1 MKLISNISYLS
12 EKKDK
17 RNFIIITILLF
28 IAGFFEAAS
37 IALVLPFISLLIDK
51 DKIIN
56 LPIVKDLFPNIS
68 DYSHENL
75 IIFSLLIFLLFY
87 FFKFFYLI
95 FIIKYKNK
103 VIFSMR
109 DKISKKMFNSY
120 LQRPYSFH
128 LNQHTSTIILNC
140 KSEVVVIM
148 QSVFLPL
155 IELFAEILTVI
166 FIGALIFI
174 IKPLPS
180 LILLIISGFLFMIFN
195 FFTKKKSKIY
205 SFERQKTDEISIK
218 IIQQTFSSIKLVIL
232 YLKKKFFSDQYV
244 EVIKKNTQV
253 TLHQQFFIDIP
264 KYFLELIALVAC
276 LAVIFFVVISEPEN
290 LINILPL
297 LALYMVAAFKM
308 LPSLNRIIVDIQKIR
323 NGRSALDEVCKVLKF
338 NDGNLI
344 SNETET
350 DDLKYIQFNS
360 EINLKNIS
368 FSYAD
373 NLPLYNNLN
382 LKIKKGEAIGIIGES
397 GTGKSTLANLLVG
410 LMNPSKGDILIDGNS
425 IHNEIKSWHKIVG
438 YMPQKN
444 FLLDD
449 TVENNIVF
457 FDTLDNKF
465 FEKIIKQC
473 QLEKLISSLESGVK
487 TLIGENGA
495 RLSGGQLQRIS
506 LARTLYK
513 NPEILILDE
522 ATTSLDHDNEKKIL
536 DIIAKLKKHKT
547 IIIISHQIQNLS
559 FCDKIYE
566 LKDEELK
573 IVQN

>member
-1 MKLISNISYLS
+1 MKLISNINYLS

-17 RNFIIITILLF
+17 KKFFVITILLF

-56 LPIVKDLFPNIS
+56 LPIVKDFLPNIS
-68 DYSHENL
+68 EYSHESL
-75 IIFSLLIFLLFY
+75 IIFSLLIFLFFY

-95 FIIKYKNK
+95 FIIKYKNR

-128 LNQHTSTIILNC
+128 LNQHTSKIILNC

-174 IKPLPS
+174 IKPVPS
-180 LILLIISGFLFMIFN
+180 VILLVISGFLFMIFN

-232 YLKKKFFSDQYV
+232 YLKKNFFSNQFID
-244 EVIKKNTQV
+244 VIKKNTQV

-308 LPSLNRIIVDIQKIR
+308 LPSLNRIIVDVQKIR
-323 NGRSALDEVCKVLKF
+323 NGRSALDVVCEVLKY
-338 NDGNLI
+338 NDDQNTQVIDSENIKKI
-344 SNETET
+344 SFQSN
-350 DDLKYIQFNS
+350 
-360 EINLKNIS
+360 INLKQIS
-368 FSYAD
+368 FAYPG
-373 NLPLYNNLN
+373 NPPLYQNLD
-382 LKIKKGEAIGIIGES
+382 LTIKKGEAIGIIGES

-410 LMNPSKGDILIDGNS
+410 LIKPLTGDILIDEKS
-425 IHNEIKSWHKIVG
+425 IHSEIKGWHKIIG

-449 TVENNIVF
+449 TVENNIIFFDQLDKVF
-457 FDTLDNKF
+457 FDKV
-465 FEKIIKQC
+465 IKQC
-473 QLEKLISSLESGVK
+473 QLEKLINNLENGSK

-522 ATTSLDHDNEKKIL
+522 ATTSLDSDNEKKIL
-536 DIIAKLKKHKT
+536 NIISKLKKNKT

-559 FCDKIYE
+559 FCDKIFK
-566 LKDEELK
+566 LQNEELK
-573 IVQN
+573 LT